1 VLGADSRS
9 ATTRIESRREGTD
22 VADCGRMRRFLVLAT
37 LVACSSN
44 SFDAGTASPVSG
56 DAGTGG
62 GVSFG
67 GQQDIGEFTA
77 ILGSGGIP
85 GSDTL
90 DANGFFN
97 EHYAPPPQTS
107 CTNALC
113 MTPGVAVG
121 KAWLDGSH
129 QAALQLAIDTDV
141 DPTQYPQLPLSLV
154 VVIDHS
160 GSMALDGRLDKV
172 KVGLHALIDS
182 LGSDDQ
188 LAIVQFDDTVQV
200 LAPFADTLDRT
211 GLGTVVDSIEPGGST
226 DILQGLTQG
235 FELDVAALDPTRQ
248 SRVILLSDGLATSGV
263 TDDTQIL
270 AGADQYISQGIA
282 LTTVGVGDEFDID
295 LMRGLAEHGTGN
307 FYFLEDDAAAMNVF
321 AQELAYFTT
330 PIALN
335 LQVDAVAGTGWTF
348 GEVVGS
354 TLWTGTTQLGSMH
367 IPAAFVAGRTGA
379 APAPGTGG
387 RRGGGSML
395 FIALTPTGMN
405 PPDGKVADLTLTYT
419 PGGSNAPIA
428 QAVTLAY
435 PNDPTETPDPPYLSA
450 PEMAPRFAMYN
461 MFLGLRAATQLEATP
476 TCAAV
481 ALEATR
487 AAATAWN
494 QAQENPDIAAD
505 LTLVGEFLTNLAAV
519 GADTTGSFTA
529 STCANAGYNGG
540 DGDVVDPI
548 GIADPAPGCMN
559 VTGTTPRALFGFG
572 PIVFACFAALRRR
585 RR

>member
-1 VLGADSRS
+1 
-9 ATTRIESRREGTD
+9 
-22 VADCGRMRRFLVLAT
+22 MRRFLLVAT
-37 LVACSSN
+37 IAACSSN
-44 SFDAGTASPVSG
+44 NLSPAGNTASSG

-62 GVSFG
+62 SVSFG

-97 EHYAPPPQTS
+97 EHYAPPPQTG

-129 QAALQLAIDTDV
+129 QAALQLAIDTNV
-141 DPTQYPQLPLSLV
+141 DPTLYPQLPLSLV

-160 GSMALDGRLDKV
+160 GSMAEDGKLDNV
-172 KVGLHALIDS
+172 KVGLHALIDA
-182 LGSDDQ
+182 LGDNDR
-188 LAIVQFDDTVQV
+188 LAIVEFDDTVQT
-200 LAPFADTLDRT
+200 LAAFGSDSLDRT
-211 GLGTVVDSIEPGGST
+211 GLGAIVDQIEPAGGT

-270 AGADQYISQGIA
+270 AGADQYIAQGIG
-282 LTTVGVGDEFDID
+282 LTTVGVGADFDLT
-295 LMRGLAEHGTGN
+295 LMRGLAEHGSGN
-307 FYFLEDDAAAMNVF
+307 FYFLEDAAAAMNVF
-321 AQELAYFTT
+321 AQELSYFTT

-354 TLWTGTTQLGSMH
+354 TLWAGTTQLGSMH
-367 IPAAFVAGRTGA
+367 IPAAFVASRTGA

-419 PGGSNAPIA
+419 APGATTPTT
-428 QAVTLAY
+428 QQVTLAY
-435 PNDPTETPDPPYLSA
+435 PNDPSETPDPPYLSA

-461 MFLGLRAATQLEATP
+461 MFLGLRAATELAANSTP

-481 ALEATR
+481 ALESTQ

-494 QAQENPDIAAD
+494 QTQENPDIAAD
-505 LTLVGEFLTNLAAV
+505 LTLVGEFLTNLAAI
-519 GADTTGSFTA
+519 GADTSGSYNA
-529 STCANAGYNGG
+529 STCAYGGYNAGDDPG
-540 DGDVVDPI
+540 DPVDYPGDAQ
-548 GIADPAPGCMN
+548 GTGFMCNASGAP
-559 VTGTTPRALFGFG
+559 
-572 PIVFACFAALRRR
+572 VFAFAPIALVVFAARRR
-585 RR
+585 RRR